1 MRFATLT
8 ILPSARSSSSA
19 SEIHIPAS
27 TNQRLETKSPDP
39 AEARVMVHDFIHETS
54 AEDLNIVSK
63 SIVAAYNPA
72 YSTTGYSSI
81 ASDTKKMPVSA
92 PDKVDF
98 TLSFCSGC
106 RWCPNSRGR
115 CRH

>member
-1 MRFATLT
+1 MKFASATST
-8 ILPSARSSSSA
+8 TFPSDGEINISASTNQPFGDKSSDPAETRVTVHGLRHETSAKDLNIISKSIVTAYNSAYSATVYSSSA
-19 SEIHIPAS
+19 SE
-27 TNQRLETKSPDP
+27 
-39 AEARVMVHDFIHETS
+39 
-54 AEDLNIVSK
+54 
-63 SIVAAYNPA
+63 
-72 YSTTGYSSI
+72 
-81 ASDTKKMPVSA
+81 TKKTAVSV